1 MPVKENVPIFATHLR
16 NGFVAQL
23 NRASDYGS
31 EGYRFESCRGHSR
44 STYNDGCRCFF
55 YVDIGGN
62 GWNCKPNCKPEIT
75 MSATV
80 NVLCYR
86 SKTLS
91 DGSHPLMICVTKD
104 GVRKYQSLRV
114 SIQPQFW
121 DFNKNKPKRNCPN
134 KVYIQK
140 LINDKIEEYTQQ
152 ILELT
157 AEKKDF
163 TAIKIIESLASDS
176 SRQTIRDFLDS
187 EINRLYKE
195 GRLKYASTF
204 KELRTSLLD
213 FNKHIDIYF
222 SDVDVNWLKQ
232 YEYFLRN
239 KNLGD
244 NSIGVRFRTFRVL
257 YNRAITEN
265 IVKADYY
272 PFRIYKVSKL
282 KKETV
287 KRSIAKSDVE
297 KIINY
302 NTERAYTQLAIDLF
316 YFSYLSGGINFVD
329 MAYLTRDNI
338 IDTRLVYTRKKT
350 KKLIKLPIQD
360 KALEIVE
367 KYKSDNIY
375 LFPILSGFHKTPQQ
389 KANRVNKVLRIIN
402 KSLKE
407 VGEELE
413 LPIDITTYVARHTY
427 ATVLK
432 RSGVNTSIISESLG
446 HSSEKITQIYLD
458 SFENSQIDEAMKN
471 LL

>member
-1 MPVKENVPIFATHLR
+1 MN
-16 NGFVAQL
+16 
-23 NRASDYGS
+23 
-31 EGYRFESCRGHSR
+31 
-44 STYNDGCRCFF
+44 
-55 YVDIGGN
+55 
-62 GWNCKPNCKPEIT
+62 
-75 MSATV
+75 ATV
-80 NVLCYR
+80 NVLLFK
-86 SKTLS
+86 SKTLA
-91 DGSHPLMICVTKD
+91 DGSHPLIVRICKD
-104 GVRKYQSLRV
+104 NKKKYKSLGV

-121 DFNKNKPKRNCPN
+121 DFEKNKPRRNCPN
-134 KVYIQK
+134 KD
-140 LINDKIEEYTQQ
+140 LINNLISEKTKEFSNQIIEFK
-152 ILELT
+152 
-157 AEKKDF
+157 AENKDF
-163 TAIKIIESLASDS
+163 TVTKLVEKVVSNKENRTVSE
-176 SRQTIRDFLDS
+176 FLDS

-213 FNKHIDIYF
+213 FNKHLDIYF

-232 YEYFLRN
+232 YESLLRN

-287 KRSIAKSDVE
+287 KRSITKLDVE

-302 NTERAYTQLAIDLF
+302 NTDRAYTQLAIDLF

-375 LFPILSGFHKTPQQ
+375 LFPILSGFHKNPQQ

-407 VGEELE
+407 VGEELN
-413 LPIDITTYVARHTY
+413 LPIDLTTYVARHTDQLFV
-427 ATVLK
+427 A
-432 RSGVNTSIISESLG
+432 S
-446 HSSEKITQIYLD
+446 
-458 SFENSQIDEAMKN
+458 
-471 LL
+471 

>member
-1 MPVKENVPIFATHLR
+1 MN
-16 NGFVAQL
+16 
-23 NRASDYGS
+23 
-31 EGYRFESCRGHSR
+31 
-44 STYNDGCRCFF
+44 
-55 YVDIGGN
+55 
-62 GWNCKPNCKPEIT
+62 
-75 MSATV
+75 ATV
-80 NVLCYR
+80 NVLLFK
-86 SKTLS
+86 SKTLA
-91 DGSHPLMICVTKD
+91 DGSHPLMIRICKD
-104 GVRKYQSLRV
+104 NKKKYKSLGV

-121 DFNKNKPKRNCPN
+121 DFEKNKPRRNCPN
-134 KVYIQK
+134 KD
-140 LINDKIEEYTQQ
+140 LINNLISEKTKEFSNQIIEFK
-152 ILELT
+152 
-157 AEKKDF
+157 AENKDF
-163 TAIKIIESLASDS
+163 TVTKLVEKVVSNKENRTVSE
-176 SRQTIRDFLDS
+176 FLDS

-213 FNKHIDIYF
+213 FNKHLDIYF

-232 YEYFLRN
+232 YESLLRN

-287 KRSIAKSDVE
+287 KRSITKLDVE

-302 NTERAYTQLAIDLF
+302 NTDRAYTQLAIDLF

-375 LFPILSGFHKTPQQ
+375 LFPILSGFHKNPQQ

-407 VGEELE
+407 VGEELN
-413 LPIDITTYVARHTY
+413 LPIDLTTYVARHTY